1 VSSDS
6 PDVGSREIDHAGNRA
21 ILASKRPL
29 THGVLQIMKF
39 VSVLILMMIS
49 AAASLAQVRPVE
61 TDKSPTASVRPAPES
76 FTAKYEGGMFGYS
89 KKEEGTLKFDDGN
102 ERLVFLGKDQKER
115 FAIPYK
121 AMLVIFPQS
130 QSVQSTTG
138 KVVSVIP
145 YAGLL
150 GGFIKEKRRYLII
163 NFDDP
168 DVDAKGMVNF
178 KLDDKDLLDS
188 VLAKLANEAELKPR
202 GEAYYRPK
210 SVKIED

>member
-1 VSSDS
+1 MKKVLFF
-6 PDVGSREIDHAGNRA
+6 
-21 ILASKRPL
+21 LALSL
-29 THGVLQIMKF
+29 FICASF
-39 VSVLILMMIS
+39 VS
-49 AAASLAQVRPVE
+49 AQPRPV
-61 TDKSPTASVRPAPES
+61 DKTTTQSVPVKPAPPS
-76 FTAKYEGGMFGYS
+76 FAAKYEGGMFGFS
-89 KKEEGTLKFDDGN
+89 KKEVGTLKFDDGN
-102 ERLVFLGKDQKER
+102 ARLIFFGKDQKEM
-115 FAIPYK
+115 FSIPYK

-168 DVDAKGMVNF
+168 DVEAKGLVNF

-188 VLAKLANEAELKPR
+188 VLVALSNKAELKPR
-202 GEAYYRPK
+202 GDAYYRPK
-210 SVKIED
+210 DSSKNDDDK